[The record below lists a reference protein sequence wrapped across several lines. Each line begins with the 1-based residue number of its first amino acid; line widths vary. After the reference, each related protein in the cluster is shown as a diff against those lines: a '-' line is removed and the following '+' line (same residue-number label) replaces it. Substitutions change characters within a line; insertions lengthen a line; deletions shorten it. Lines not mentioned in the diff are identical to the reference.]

1 MFGRKQ
7 DDTGT
12 VVADLPT
19 QEQIDRIAH
28 LIPQPPAQETYQAQI
43 LADFQRAVRVRD
55 STAEAR
61 RRSFDLAAEAEIAY
75 EDARKRLR
83 RVSEG
88 GI

>member
-7 DDTGT
+7 R
-12 VVADLPT
+12 VAC
-19 QEQIDRIAH
+19 
-28 LIPQPPAQETYQAQI
+28 AQETYQAQV
-43 LADFQRAVRVRD
+43 LADYQRAARLKDTTLHAAASASQLAVE
-55 STAEAR
+55 AEAT
-61 RRSFDLAAEAEIAY
+61 Y